1 MSGRA
6 FQTEGLQCPA
16 PRLEHRVGWNKS
28 KKTGSGDR
36 PCRLVGH
43 VLALAFSQGDGKS
56 LGSENWSD
64 LGCVLKACI
73 YSSQG
78 CMVGLS

>member
-1 MSGRA
+1 MGVSHQMSGRA

-43 VLALAFSQGDGKS
+43 VLALAFS
-56 LGSENWSD
+56 LREMGSRW
-64 LGCVLKACI
+64 GVRIGQIWA
-73 YSSQG
+73 
-78 CMVGLS
+78 VF

>member
-6 FQTEGLQCPA
+6 FQAEGLQCPA
-16 PRLEHRVGWNKS
+16 LRLEHRVGWNKS
-28 KKTGSGDR
+28 KKTEA
-36 PCRLVGH
+36 VGTDH
-43 VLALAFSQGDGKS
+43 ADGKL

-64 LGCVLKACI
+64 LGCVWKACT